1 MNEQKIIAVKKV
13 GISGGNL
20 STNFKATFNL
30 KVIDDITIEEKNE
43 LAMKSLVIMFQ
54 KIRDTETEEKIRE
67 MEKLGTVTKNASE
80 LMEKKARQ
88 PLTPERAL
96 SSIINSANEELIER
110 AIKELQ
116 ALKMRNGK
124 K

>member
-1 MNEQKIIAVKKV
+1 MDEKKIIAVKKV

-30 KVIDDITIEEKNE
+30 TVIDDITIEEKNE

-54 KIRDTETEEKIRE
+54 KIRDTKTEQEIKD
-67 MEKLGTVTKNASE
+67 MEKLGNVEVKASE

-96 SSIINSANEELIER
+96 TSIVNSNDEELIER